1 MRSIKYK
8 ELREAV
14 LLCDESEV
22 RIILGALGSEQ
33 EVIVNMAPAGAN
45 TLIFSAAQSGNEN
58 ILSLLLEAGAD
69 GRAHT
74 VTKYS
79 PLYTA
84 VHNGHVRVT
93 KMLLDK
99 FPELIQVS
107 GVFVFLFSCNNSRIS
122 SSFFQFATV
131 EKWLPFHAAVIN
143 GHVEVVELLINYQY
157 PDKLYSTYRDP
168 KGETEWRLAFDP
180 NAQDVTG
187 QTALYVACLLGN
199 RSLVEV
205 ILTNWKV
212 ACRKLVNDEPVV
224 LGSPGKFQNL
234 RNSSKETGSPTKR
247 RVSYGI
253 QSIMSRLSLGRDAEQ
268 GRNEEGEGDGEDQDE
283 GAKGAS
289 SINPLQLDSLCGAAR
304 ETALQAAVRGGYL
317 DVVAL
322 LLAKG
327 ADPSVVAKPME
338 DQSDPR

>member
-1 MRSIKYK
+1 M
-8 ELREAV
+8 
-14 LLCDESEV
+14 
-22 RIILGALGSEQ
+22 
-33 EVIVNMAPAGAN
+33 
-45 TLIFSAAQSGNEN
+45 
-58 ILSLLLEAGAD
+58 
-69 GRAHT
+69 
-74 VTKYS
+74 
-79 PLYTA
+79 
-84 VHNGHVRVT
+84 
-93 KMLLDK
+93 
-99 FPELIQVS
+99 
-107 GVFVFLFSCNNSRIS
+107 
-122 SSFFQFATV
+122 

-205 ILTNWKV
+205 ILTNWKI